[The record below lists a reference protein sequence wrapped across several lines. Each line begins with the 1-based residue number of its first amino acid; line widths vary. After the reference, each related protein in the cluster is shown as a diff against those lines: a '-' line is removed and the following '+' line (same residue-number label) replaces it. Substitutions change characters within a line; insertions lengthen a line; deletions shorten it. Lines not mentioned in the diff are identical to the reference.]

1 MLVQDISPWSRFGTP
16 RRPSSLCQALARS
29 PFGRQS
35 DAGSARRR
43 RSLSVDVARV
53 RINRYEKGGRECDLR
68 TAQRLADALG
78 LPLPA
83 LFTDEDDLAEMII
96 FYSKISK
103 RQRQLMLAHFKGYF
117 SKESKIQG
125 DHD

>member
-1 MLVQDISPWSRFGTP
+1 MELPDARLLFAKRLREARLAADLTQE
-16 RRPSSLCQALARS
+16 ALGVA
-29 PFGRQS
+29 
-35 DAGSARRR
+35 AG
-43 RSLSVDVARV
+43 LSVDVARV

-96 FYSKISK
+96 FYSKLSK

>member
-1 MLVQDISPWSRFGTP
+1 MELPDARLLFAKRLREARLAADLTQE
-16 RRPSSLCQALARS
+16 ALGVA
-29 PFGRQS
+29 
-35 DAGSARRR
+35 AG
-43 RSLSVDVARV
+43 LSVDVARV

-96 FYSKISK
+96 LFSKLSAG
-103 RQRQLMLAHFKGYF
+103 QRRSMLVQFKEWF
-117 SKESKIQG
+117 SKEN
-125 DHD
+125 

>member
-1 MLVQDISPWSRFGTP
+1 MN
-16 RRPSSLCQALARS
+16 RRPLVLAGIELR
-29 PFGRQS
+29 GV
-35 DAGSARRR
+35 DIAAG
-43 RSLSVDVARV
+43 LSVDVARV

-83 LFTDEDDLAEMII
+83 LFTDEDDMAEMII

-117 SKESKIQG
+117 SKESEGK
-125 DHD
+125 DNPS

>member
-1 MLVQDISPWSRFGTP
+1 MELPDARLLFAKRLREARLAANLTQE
-16 RRPSSLCQALARS
+16 ALGVA
-29 PFGRQS
+29 
-35 DAGSARRR
+35 AG
-43 RSLSVDVARV
+43 LSVDVARV

-96 FYSKISK
+96 FYSKLSK
-103 RQRQLMLAHFKGYF
+103 KATAVDVGAFQRLFFRRKA
-117 SKESKIQG
+117 
-125 DHD
+125 

>member
-1 MLVQDISPWSRFGTP
+1 MELPDARLLFAKRLREARLAANLTQE
-16 RRPSSLCQALARS
+16 ALGVA
-29 PFGRQS
+29 
-35 DAGSARRR
+35 AG
-43 RSLSVDVARV
+43 LSVDVARV